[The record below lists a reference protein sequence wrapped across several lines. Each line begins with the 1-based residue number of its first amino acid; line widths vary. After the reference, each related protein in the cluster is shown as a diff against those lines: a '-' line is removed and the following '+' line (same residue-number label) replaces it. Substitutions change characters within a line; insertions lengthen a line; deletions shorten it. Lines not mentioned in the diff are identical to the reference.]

1 MTNECLKEKG
11 YHEYQPTAFDNEH
24 IVARFQKRFD
34 DDIGKSV
41 KNYKFN
47 FSSVSEYNGNYEK
60 IRSDLIKYID
70 GGYTVLVCIDNKDTA
85 KRIVKYLELDDV
97 ILSDEKNIVNGKI
110 NLIGNVIE
118 NYISGAKGVATQYNI
133 GCMISLIII
142 IVVIGSLVIISKID
156 AEGETLL

>member
-1 MTNECLKEKG
+1 VFELVETAKHAISTLYGNSNDLPESPKVVDVTPTKAEKTIQKRA
-11 YHEYQPTAFDNEH
+11 EMESEH
-24 IVARFQKRFD
+24 IREFGDFAIPEI
-34 DDIGKSV
+34 IG
-41 KNYKFN
+41 
-47 FSSVSEYNGNYEK
+47 
-60 IRSDLIKYID
+60 
-70 GGYTVLVCIDNKDTA
+70 
-85 KRIVKYLELDDV
+85 
-97 ILSDEKNIVNGKI
+97 NGKI